1 MENQY
6 DRFRAEL
13 DSSPVHGRSP
23 LGYVEVRRDAKG
35 EISVSIGPGAFRE
48 LTHRQLTDEVHGAL
62 AAAIADYSQTSER
75 LFQRW
80 GGTL

>member
-1 MENQY
+1 METQY

-13 DSSPVHGRSP
+13 DSSPVHGRSA

-35 EISVSIGPGAFRE
+35 EISVSIEPGAFRE

-62 AAAIADYSQTSER
+62 ATALADYARTSER

-80 GGTL
+80 GDNL